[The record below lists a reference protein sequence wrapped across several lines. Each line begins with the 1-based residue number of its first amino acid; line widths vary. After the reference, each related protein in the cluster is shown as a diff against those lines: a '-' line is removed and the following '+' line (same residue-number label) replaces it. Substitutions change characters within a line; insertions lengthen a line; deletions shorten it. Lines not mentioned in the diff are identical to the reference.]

1 MIALFAALIVLVVA
15 LLGWGGVAVE
25 RALGERPPADDE
37 ARLALEGFS
46 GVFVLSVA
54 GTVLHVLSPLGP
66 GWATAFAAAGIALFV
81 ARRRERLAGVSGRD
95 VLAGGV
101 LLAALAAL
109 SAAPVRLYDTGLYHL
124 PAVRWLS
131 EYPVVFGLANLHQRL
146 GTNSSLFP
154 AAALLELPGLRG
166 LSPQLAAVLVLFFF
180 STAVARAI
188 RACLR
193 GAPTPSRLLLALG
206 AWPAVLAA
214 ADDSVPSLSTDLP
227 VTLLT
232 ILSAALLLRSG
243 SAEGRFEK
251 RAALALAALAVSV
264 KLSAAGWFLGCL
276 LVARM
281 LPPASLLLLAAP
293 WLVRGV
299 ALSGCLF
306 FPSGLGRIGSLP
318 WAIPSERAATAAA
331 AVGSWARAG
340 RVPAEIVSGAA
351 WLSRWA
357 ATTAVR
363 PSVVPLLLLGAVG
376 VILYFLRTPGQAFLP
391 AVRRTVLAAVVAAVF
406 WFVTAPD
413 PRFGYGALFVLAALP
428 FVAACAR
435 PSGAATRAEQRA
447 AAVLLGLALAAALGV
462 RVRRAVQDPVGSHP
476 LLSPPRVIVPEN
488 MVRRSAAGEPVFM
501 PARPSVDDRCGAA
514 PLPCTPD
521 LDPEL
526 VVERRA
532 DGRFLAFRSGR

>member
-81 ARRRERLAGVSGRD
+81 ARRLAGVSGRD

-281 LPPASLLLLAAP
+281 LPPAIIPVPCLAGFNRIFAAP
-293 WLVRGV
+293 
-299 ALSGCLF
+299 
-306 FPSGLGRIGSLP
+306 
-318 WAIPSERAATAAA
+318 
-331 AVGSWARAG
+331 
-340 RVPAEIVSGAA
+340 
-351 WLSRWA
+351 
-357 ATTAVR
+357 
-363 PSVVPLLLLGAVG
+363 
-376 VILYFLRTPGQAFLP
+376 YFT
-391 AVRRTVLAAVVAAVF
+391 
-406 WFVTAPD
+406 
-413 PRFGYGALFVLAALP
+413 
-428 FVAACAR
+428 
-435 PSGAATRAEQRA
+435 SI
-447 AAVLLGLALAAALGV
+447 
-462 RVRRAVQDPVGSHP
+462 S
-476 LLSPPRVIVPEN
+476 
-488 MVRRSAAGEPVFM
+488 
-501 PARPSVDDRCGAA
+501 
-514 PLPCTPD
+514 
-521 LDPEL
+521 
-526 VVERRA
+526 
-532 DGRFLAFRSGR
+532 